1 MSAYLRRRFIS
12 WSRSAIA
19 FWWSRSDSRYP
30 SSMSSFLTHPRP
42 EHYTQYLSIYQSI
55 YLSIYR
61 SIDLSIYLLY
71 IYNTHLRSE
80 HLVQLSLELL
90 RVPEEALYFM
100 LQRLNLARPMRML
113 RTQLLDVYAHL
124 CIYMCMYVCMNV
136 CIYVYIYIYIYI
148 RPYMCMLQTCS
159 MYMRTYIYIYSRM
172 WYAAI

>member
-1 MSAYLRRRFIS
+1 
-12 WSRSAIA
+12 
-19 FWWSRSDSRYP
+19 
-30 SSMSSFLTHPRP
+30 MSSFLTHPRP

-136 CIYVYIYIYIYI
+136 CIYVYIYIYIYTSV
-148 RPYMCMLQTCS
+148 YVHAANVL
-159 MYMRTYIYIYSRM
+159 YVYAYLYIYI
-172 WYAAI
+172 